1 MTTPHY
7 ALKMLST
14 VHCTGFRVQSACGL
28 LLYSI
33 LRPPAAAELINR
45 RGEGREKKKNS
56 KEFNFLKNILA
67 QKRKNF
73 KKKIDRCF
81 ILKNKIS
88 KFC

>member
-7 ALKMLST
+7 APKMLST
-14 VHCTGFRVQSACGL
+14 ADCTGFRVQSARGL

-33 LRPPAAAELINR
+33 LRPPPAAELINR

-73 KKKIDRCF
+73 KKKNRQWKN
-81 ILKNKIS
+81 LKN
-88 KFC
+88 

>member
-1 MTTPHY
+1 MTTPNY
-7 ALKMLST
+7 APKMLLT
-14 VHCTGFRVQSACGL
+14 AYCTGFRVQSAGGL

-73 KKKIDRCF
+73 KKKIDSEMFQR
-81 ILKNKIS
+81 IKL
-88 KFC
+88 